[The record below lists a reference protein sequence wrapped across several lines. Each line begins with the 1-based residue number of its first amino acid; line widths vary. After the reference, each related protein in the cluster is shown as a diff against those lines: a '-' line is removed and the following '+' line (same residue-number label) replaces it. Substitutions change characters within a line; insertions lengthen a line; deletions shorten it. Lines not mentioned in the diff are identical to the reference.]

1 MLAGEVGG
9 RWNQTALDLLR
20 SLAWARAETLAP
32 PRLRRATAEALVARW
47 WSLVAVAT
55 QDSLA
60 ATLLGD
66 APHLLHGHPPELPL
80 PLGDMLLD
88 GGEAPAQSRLPLR

>member
-1 MLAGEVGG
+1 MSSPGAQPGLGPRGNAG
-9 RWNQTALDLLR
+9 N
-20 SLAWARAETLAP
+20 
-32 PRLRRATAEALVARW
+32 PRLRRAAAEALVARW
-47 WSLVAVAT
+47 WGLVAVAT

-80 PLGDMLLD
+80 PLGDLLLD
-88 GGEAPAQSRLPLR
+88 AGEAPAQSRLPLR